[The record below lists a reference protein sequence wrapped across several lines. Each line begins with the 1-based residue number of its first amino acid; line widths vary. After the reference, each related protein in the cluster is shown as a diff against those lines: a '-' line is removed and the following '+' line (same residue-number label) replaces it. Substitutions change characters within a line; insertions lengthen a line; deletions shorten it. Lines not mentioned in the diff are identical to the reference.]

1 MTKKIAGF
9 TVERKN
15 ILGPLK
21 TPIPKEIP
29 AILCIDGK
37 MVWDGCAMLGSLFG
51 GWEYPSEVTADRVL
65 EALRGGI
72 YTGAGKPLG
81 PGLIIH
87 KRLFAWG
94 VKVLRETA
102 KADSHTV
109 HLVAV
114 RFKRQETTPAA

>member
-1 MTKKIAGF
+1 MKIAGF
-9 TVERKN
+9 TISKKD
-15 ILGPLK
+15 ILSPLR
-21 TPIPKEIP
+21 TPIPKERP
-29 AILCIDGK
+29 AIIEIDDRF
-37 MVWDGCAMLGSLFG
+37 VWDGCAMLGSLWG

>member
-37 MVWDGCAMLGSLFG
+37 MVWDGCAMLGSLWG

-87 KRLFAWG
+87 KRLFSWG
-94 VKVLRETA
+94 VKVLRGTA
-102 KADSHTV
+102 KADGHVVTLPKV
-109 HLVAV
+109 QIKGVEL
-114 RFKRQETTPAA
+114 